1 MRKLIVVKRG
11 QLAVA
16 NRDVTELETDEAV
29 NQSVAEMKAQFPDA
43 DLTWYRHTC
52 WPACSEEVFTPKVKA
67 AKPKAEAEDKDGVL
81 IEKAPAAPKEKPV
94 TKKTKNK

>member
-52 WPACSEEVFTPKVKA
+52 WLARPRRFSLPKSR
-67 AKPKAEAEDKDGVL
+67 L
-81 IEKAPAAPKEKPV
+81 QSRRRRR
-94 TKKTKNK
+94 KTRTEC